1 MQNPKKTEY
10 FIFIVRVVHFC
21 SFSKNLAKLNCEVSV
36 TYSESF
42 MATKTPEYEIS
53 SFVSEFEA
61 KSIIQVFRSQNKT
74 KQK

>member
-1 MQNPKKTEY
+1 MQNPRKTEY
-10 FIFIVRVVHFC
+10 FIFIVRVVHFA
-21 SFSKNLAKLNCEVSV
+21 SFSKNLAKLYYEVSV

-61 KSIIQVFRSQNKT
+61 KSINQIFGREFKI

>member
-10 FIFIVRVVHFC
+10 FIFIARVVHFC
-21 SFSKNLAKLNCEVSV
+21 SFSKNLTKLNCKVSV

-42 MATKTPEYEIS
+42 TATKTPEYEIS

-61 KSIIQVFRSQNKT
+61 KSIIQVFGRKFKT